1 MRNRA
6 AAKSKSFWSAQ
17 ILTWPL
23 PFWPTFANERAMRL
37 SEKAQKTLVLVLFF
51 ASGFSGLVYEVVWMR
66 QLSLIFGNAVYA
78 SATVLAGFMGG
89 MAIGGF
95 IFGRVA
101 DRTASP
107 LRLYGILELLVGGF
121 ALLFPLLLKALLPVY
136 LWYARASGASYHSL
150 SFAQAILLILVLLIP
165 TILMGGT
172 LPLLMQYLTRETSAL
187 GRNLGL
193 LYGLNTWG
201 AVLGCAAAGFILIAA
216 LGIQATT
223 WVAVAVTVLVGIVAL
238 VLSGGSTAAKSVQT
252 APEES
257 SASINYPPWCIRL
270 LLVLLLVAGVTGMAY
285 EVLWTRVLTF
295 LTGTTTYAFT
305 IMLTTYLCGLA
316 LGGIVTA
323 WFTDRSKKLLEV
335 LAVLQMLLGLSVLA
349 TLAFTP
355 IILKSLNDFIFLGN
369 SMRFSDF
376 SSFIALEAG
385 VSFIFVFPGAVLMG
399 MTFPVAAK
407 IYSAARGR
415 AGSGVG
421 ISYFADT
428 IGAIAGSLGAGFLLI
443 PWFGTLHSLMF
454 VALVNLAIGV
464 VAYSCRHTPTRIIF
478 SIARLGLLGVALA
491 AVAFMVR
498 GGIRP
503 DTFSGIFIPSDARLT
518 YFDED
523 IGGTVTIEDYGDHR
537 TISINGVN
545 VAGTDLKFQ
554 TTQKLQ
560 AHLALLIHPKP
571 ERVLQIGFGSG
582 GTAWAISR
590 HPVKQI
596 DCVEITAAVIKAN
609 DQFPD
614 SNHGVLRDPRV
625 RVRIDDARSYL
636 VKTDQS
642 YDAILSDSIHP
653 RLAGNGGLYC
663 VDYFRLCRKHLNPN
677 GIFSAWLPYYGLSL
691 EDFRVAV
698 RSLKA
703 VFPHVYLFHSPMG
716 RTEWTIIL
724 GTLEPLKLD
733 VASIA
738 QKMSVPSVANDLK
751 LIEVERVEDLLDCFL
766 LGDGRLAEFDG
777 TGETLNT
784 DDFPYLEYV
793 AARSAFRSSR
803 EALLPPIY
811 SEFVKC
817 REEVGPYMTN
827 TPSAWEPDI
836 QRSWDST
843 ALVLRARL
851 GELGDPVNTDEVRQA
866 LQDALKLDAHN
877 NVAKNLLDR
886 YLPAPKSVAK

>member
-1 MRNRA
+1 MRPSLKTQR
-6 AAKSKSFWSAQ
+6 
-17 ILTWPL
+17 
-23 PFWPTFANERAMRL
+23 
-37 SEKAQKTLVLVLFF
+37 TLVLLLFF

-66 QLSLIFGNAVYA
+66 LLSLIFGNAVYA

-95 IFGRVA
+95 IFGGVA
-101 DRTASP
+101 DRTRSP
-107 LRLYGILELLVGGF
+107 LRLYGILELLVGAF
-121 ALLFPLLLKALLPVY
+121 ALVFPLLLKALLPVY
-136 LWYARASGASYHSL
+136 LWYARVSGASYHSL
-150 SFAQAILLILVLLIP
+150 SFAQAVLLVLLLLIP
-165 TILMGGT
+165 TTFMGGT
-172 LPLLMQYLTRETSAL
+172 LPLLTQYLTRETSAL

-201 AVLGCAAAGFILIAA
+201 AVLGCAGAGFVLIAA
-216 LGIQATT
+216 VGIRATT
-223 WVAVAVTVLVGIVAL
+223 WVAVALTMLVGVAAL
-238 VLSGGSTAAKSVQT
+238 VLSGSSTATEPAAATPSEKPDLNT
-252 APEES
+252 
-257 SASINYPPWCIRL
+257 YPAWCTRL
-270 LLVLLLVAGVTGMAY
+270 LLVLLGIAGLTGMAY

-316 LGGIVTA
+316 FGGIATA
-323 WFTDRSKKLLEV
+323 WFTDRSKRLLEV
-335 LAVLQMLLGLSVLA
+335 LAVLQALLGLSVLA
-349 TLAFTP
+349 TLSFTP
-355 IILKSLNDFIFLGN
+355 VILESLNNFIFHGN
-369 SMRFSDF
+369 TMRFSDF
-376 SSFIALEAG
+376 TSFIVLEAG
-385 VSFIFVFPGAVLMG
+385 VSLIFVFPGAVLMG

-407 IYSAARGR
+407 IYAGARGH

-428 IGAIAGSLGAGFLLI
+428 FGAIGGSLAAGFYLI
-443 PWFGTLHSLMF
+443 PRFGTLHSLMLL
-454 VALVNLAIGV
+454 ALVNMAIGV
-464 VAYSCRHTPTRIIF
+464 VAFCCRRGAELTF
-478 SIARLGLLGVALA
+478 SVARLGLLGAALA
-491 AVAFMVR
+491 AVAFSVR

-560 AHLALLIHPKP
+560 AHLALLVHPKP
-571 ERVLQIGFGSG
+571 DKVLQIGFGSG
-582 GTAWAISR
+582 GTAWAITR
-590 HPVKQI
+590 HPVKEI

-609 DQFPD
+609 DQFPE
-614 SNHGVLRDPRV
+614 SNHGVLGDKRV
-625 RVRIDDARSYL
+625 HVRIDDARSYL
-636 VKTDQS
+636 VKSEET

-663 VDYFRLCRKHLNPN
+663 VDYFRLCRQHLNPG

-724 GTLEPLKLD
+724 GTLEPLTLD
-733 VASIA
+733 VAA
-738 QKMSVPSVANDLK
+738 LQRKMSVPAVADDLK

-766 LGDGRLAEFDG
+766 LGDGRLAEFLG
-777 TGETLNT
+777 GGQTLNT
-784 DDFPYLEYV
+784 DDYPYLEYI
-793 AARSAFRSSR
+793 AARSAIGSSR
-803 EALLPPIY
+803 EGLLPPIY
-811 SEFVKC
+811 SQFVRC
-817 REEVGPYMTN
+817 REDVFPYLTN
-827 TPSAWEPDI
+827 TPSAWMPDI
-836 QRSWDST
+836 KKSWDSS

-851 GELGDPVNTDEVRQA
+851 AELSEPLDANEIRRTLQAA
-866 LQDALKLDAHN
+866 LQLDPRN
-877 NVAKNLLDR
+877 NVARNLLGR
-886 YLPAPKSVAK
+886 YMAAPRPAAK

>member
-1 MRNRA
+1 
-6 AAKSKSFWSAQ
+6 
-17 ILTWPL
+17 
-23 PFWPTFANERAMRL
+23 
-37 SEKAQKTLVLVLFF
+37 
-51 ASGFSGLVYEVVWMR
+51 
-66 QLSLIFGNAVYA
+66 
-78 SATVLAGFMGG
+78 
-89 MAIGGF
+89 
-95 IFGRVA
+95 
-101 DRTASP
+101 
-107 LRLYGILELLVGGF
+107 
-121 ALLFPLLLKALLPVY
+121 LK
-136 LWYARASGASYHSL
+136 
-150 SFAQAILLILVLLIP
+150 I
-165 TILMGGT
+165 
-172 LPLLMQYLTRETSAL
+172 
-187 GRNLGL
+187 
-193 LYGLNTWG
+193 
-201 AVLGCAAAGFILIAA
+201 
-216 LGIQATT
+216 
-223 WVAVAVTVLVGIVAL
+223 
-238 VLSGGSTAAKSVQT
+238 
-252 APEES
+252 
-257 SASINYPPWCIRL
+257 
-270 LLVLLLVAGVTGMAY
+270 
-285 EVLWTRVLTF
+285 
-295 LTGTTTYAFT
+295 
-305 IMLTTYLCGLA
+305 
-316 LGGIVTA
+316 
-323 WFTDRSKKLLEV
+323 
-335 LAVLQMLLGLSVLA
+335 
-349 TLAFTP
+349 
-355 IILKSLNDFIFLGN
+355 
-369 SMRFSDF
+369 
-376 SSFIALEAG
+376 
-385 VSFIFVFPGAVLMG
+385 
-399 MTFPVAAK
+399 
-407 IYSAARGR
+407 
-415 AGSGVG
+415 
-421 ISYFADT
+421 
-428 IGAIAGSLGAGFLLI
+428 
-443 PWFGTLHSLMF
+443 
-454 VALVNLAIGV
+454 
-464 VAYSCRHTPTRIIF
+464 
-478 SIARLGLLGVALA
+478 
-491 AVAFMVR
+491 
-498 GGIRP
+498 
-503 DTFSGIFIPSDARLT
+503 
-518 YFDED
+518 
-523 IGGTVTIEDYGDHR
+523 

-571 ERVLQIGFGSG
+571 EKVLQIGFGSG

-777 TGETLNT
+777 TGEILNT

-803 EALLPPIY
+803 EGLLPPIY

-817 REEVGPYMTN
+817 REEVAPYRTN

-836 QRSWDST
+836 QKSWDST

-851 GELGDPVNTDEVRQA
+851 GELGDPVNTNEVRQA
-866 LQDALKLDAHN
+866 LQDALKIDTHN

-886 YLPAPKSVAK
+886 YLPTPKFAGK

>member
-1 MRNRA
+1 MRPSQ
-6 AAKSKSFWSAQ
+6 K
-17 ILTWPL
+17 T
-23 PFWPTFANERAMRL
+23 
-37 SEKAQKTLVLVLFF
+37 QKTLVLVLFF

-66 QLSLIFGNAVYA
+66 LLSLIFGNAVYA

-95 IFGRVA
+95 VFGGVA
-101 DRTASP
+101 DRTRAP

-121 ALLFPLLLKALLPVY
+121 ALVFPFLLKALLPVY
-136 LWYARASGASYHSL
+136 LWYARVSGASYHSL
-150 SFAQAILLILVLLIP
+150 SFAQAVLLVLLLLIP
-165 TILMGGT
+165 TTFMGGT
-172 LPLLMQYLTRETSAL
+172 LPLLTQYLTRETSAL

-216 LGIQATT
+216 VGIRATT
-223 WVAVAVTVLVGIVAL
+223 WVAVALTVLVGVAAL
-238 VLSGGSTAAKSVQT
+238 VLSGSSTATETVAATPSEKTDAV
-252 APEES
+252 A
-257 SASINYPPWCIRL
+257 YPAWCMRL
-270 LLVLLLVAGVTGMAY
+270 LLVLLGIAGLTGMAY

-316 LGGIVTA
+316 CGGIATA
-323 WFTDRSKKLLEV
+323 WFTDRSKRLLEV
-335 LAVLQMLLGLSVLA
+335 LAALQTLLGLSVLA

-355 IILKSLNDFIFLGN
+355 VILKSLNNFIFQGN

-376 SSFIALEAG
+376 TSFIVLEAG
-385 VSFIFVFPGAVLMG
+385 VSLIFVFPGAVLMG

-407 IYSAARGR
+407 IYAASRGR

-421 ISYFADT
+421 VSYFADT
-428 IGAIAGSLGAGFLLI
+428 FGAIGGSLAAGFYLI
-443 PWFGTLHSLMF
+443 PRFGTLHSLMLL
-454 VALVNLAIGV
+454 ALVNMAIGV
-464 VAYSCRHTPTRIIF
+464 VAFCCRRGAAITF
-478 SIARLGLLGVALA
+478 SAARLGLLGAALA
-491 AVAFMVR
+491 AVAFSVR

-560 AHLALLIHPKP
+560 AHLALLIHPQPDK
-571 ERVLQIGFGSG
+571 VLQIGFGSG
-582 GTAWAISR
+582 GTAWAITR
-590 HPVKQI
+590 HPVKEI

-609 DQFPD
+609 DQFPE
-614 SNHGVLRDPRV
+614 SNHRVLGDKRV
-625 RVRIDDARSYL
+625 HVRIDDARSYL
-636 VKTDQS
+636 VKSDQT
-642 YDAILSDSIHP
+642 YDIILSDSIHP

-663 VDYFRLCRKHLNPN
+663 VDYFRLCRAHLNAG

-691 EDFRVAV
+691 EDFRVAA

-716 RTEWTIIL
+716 RTEWTIII
-724 GTLEPLKLD
+724 GTLEPLTLD
-733 VASIA
+733 VASL
-738 QKMSVPSVANDLK
+738 QRKMAVPAVADDLK

-766 LGDGRLAEFDG
+766 LGDGRLAEFLG
-777 TGETLNT
+777 SGQTLNT
-784 DDFPYLEYV
+784 DDFPYLEYI
-793 AARSAFRSSR
+793 AARSAIGSSR
-803 EALLPPIY
+803 EGLLPPIY
-811 SEFVKC
+811 SQFVRC
-817 REEVGPYMTN
+817 REDVFPYLSN
-827 TPSAWEPDI
+827 TPPAWLQDI
-836 QRSWDST
+836 QQSWAS
-843 ALVLRARL
+843 AGLVLQARL
-851 GELGDPVNTDEVRQA
+851 AELSEPANPNEIQRTLQAA
-866 LQDALKLDAHN
+866 LQLDPHN
-877 NVAKNLLDR
+877 NVARNLLGK
-886 YLPAPKSVAK
+886 YLDASRPAAK

>member
-1 MRNRA
+1 MR
-6 AAKSKSFWSAQ
+6 
-17 ILTWPL
+17 P
-23 PFWPTFANERAMRL
+23 
-37 SEKAQKTLVLVLFF
+37 AQKTIVLVLFF

-66 QLSLIFGNAVYA
+66 LLSLIFGNAVYA

-95 IFGRVA
+95 VFGGVA
-101 DRTASP
+101 DRTRSP

-121 ALLFPLLLKALLPVY
+121 ALVFPFLLKALLPIY
-136 LWYARASGASYHSL
+136 LWYSRITGATYHSL
-150 SFAQAILLILVLLIP
+150 SFAQAVLLVLLLLIP
-165 TILMGGT
+165 TTFMGGT
-172 LPLLMQYLTRETSAL
+172 LPLLTQHLTRETSAL

-201 AVLGCAAAGFILIAA
+201 AVLGCAAAGFVLIAA
-216 LGIQATT
+216 VGIRATT
-223 WVAVAVTVLVGIVAL
+223 WVAVALTLLVGIAAL
-238 VLSGGSTAAKSVQT
+238 VLRRG
-252 APEES
+252 S
-257 SASINYPPWCIRL
+257 SATETSSTTPSEKPDSMTYPSWCTRL
-270 LLVLLLVAGVTGMAY
+270 VLVLLGVAGLTGMAY

-316 LGGIVTA
+316 FGGIATA
-323 WFTDRSKKLLEV
+323 WFTDRSKRLLEV
-335 LAVLQMLLGLSVLA
+335 LAVLQTLLGLSVLA

-355 IILKSLNDFIFLGN
+355 IILKSLNNFIFAGN
-369 SMRFSDF
+369 TMRFSDF
-376 SSFIALEAG
+376 TSFIVLEAG
-385 VSFIFVFPGAVLMG
+385 VSLIFVFPGAVLMG

-407 IYSAARGR
+407 IYATARGR

-421 ISYFADT
+421 VSYFADT
-428 IGAIAGSLGAGFLLI
+428 FGAIGGSLAAGFYLI
-443 PWFGTLHSLMF
+443 PRFGTLHSLMLL
-454 VALVNLAIGV
+454 ALVNVGIGV
-464 VAYSCRHTPTRIIF
+464 VAFCCRRGARITF
-478 SIARLGLLGVALA
+478 SVVRLGLLGVALA
-491 AVAFMVR
+491 AVGFSVR

-571 ERVLQIGFGSG
+571 DKVLQIGFGSG
-582 GTAWAISR
+582 GTAWAITR
-590 HPVKQI
+590 HPVKQV

-609 DQFPD
+609 DQFPE

-625 RVRIDDARSYL
+625 HVRLDDARSYL
-636 VKTDQS
+636 VKADEK
-642 YDAILSDSIHP
+642 YDCILSDSIHP

-663 VDYFRLCRKHLNPN
+663 VDYFRLCRGHLNPG

-691 EDFRVAV
+691 EDFRVAA

-724 GTLEPLKLD
+724 GTLEPLTLD
-733 VASIA
+733 VAA
-738 QKMSVPSVANDLK
+738 LQRKMAVPAVADDLK
-751 LIEVERVEDLLDCFL
+751 IIEVDRVEDLLDCFL
-766 LGDGRLAEFDG
+766 IGDGRLAEFLG
-777 TGETLNT
+777 SGQTLNT
-784 DDFPYLEYV
+784 DDFPYLEYIG
-793 AARSAFRSSR
+793 ARSAIGSSR
-803 EALLPPIY
+803 EGLLPPIY
-811 SEFVKC
+811 SEFVRC
-817 REEVGPYMTN
+817 REDVFPYLTN
-827 TPSAWEPDI
+827 TPSAWLPDI
-836 QRSWDST
+836 QQSFASS

-851 GELGDPVNTDEVRQA
+851 AELNEPANPKEIRQTLEAALRLDP
-866 LQDALKLDAHN
+866 HN
-877 NVAKNLLDR
+877 NVARNLLGK
-886 YLPAPKSVAK
+886 YLTASRPASR